1 MATVPPT
8 AALLNERQTKIRFL
22 IAGGLNTAFGFAAF
36 PALTYLLVGYGASV
50 FGVLLVSQI
59 SGLIFGYF
67 TQKLITFKT
76 VGGYFDEFRKFS
88 VFYVVLYVINYPV
101 MWFGATFF
109 NLPSILIQT
118 AFTALGI
125 FTSYFWHKHITF
137 SPKMRAS

>member
-1 MATVPPT
+1 MATFPPT
-8 AALLNERQTKIRFL
+8 SVLLNAHQTKIRFL
-22 IAGGLNTAFGFAAF
+22 IAGGINTLFGFAVF
-36 PALTYLLVGYGASV
+36 PAFTYLLVGYGASV

-59 SGLIFGYF
+59 SGVIFGYL

-76 VGGYFDEFRKFS
+76 VGGYLDEFRKFT

-101 MWFGATFF
+101 MWVGTTFF
-109 NLPSILIQT
+109 NLSSILIQT

-137 SPKMRAS
+137 APKMGAS